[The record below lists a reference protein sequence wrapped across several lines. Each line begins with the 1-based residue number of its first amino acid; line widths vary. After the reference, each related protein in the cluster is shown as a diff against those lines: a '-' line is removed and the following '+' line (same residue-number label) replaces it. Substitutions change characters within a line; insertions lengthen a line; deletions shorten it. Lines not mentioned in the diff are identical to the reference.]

1 MFFLRGNLSD
11 ETERIYLVAP
21 FINNYFQLVTIYRIN
36 VCIPVFRANLY

>member
-1 MFFLRGNLSD
+1 MFLLRVNLSD

-36 VCIPVFRANLY
+36 VCIPVFRADLY